1 MEALLERRTLYL
13 CLHPLTQNHQKQILW
28 CNNQTNELQL
38 PLKSAFQNHPLP
50 SNPNVL
56 IKKNTFFNII
66 HYKLRLV
73 LGNVIN
79 KLTQSLMH
87 DIVGQVVATQD
98 LWLQIYLLLTGP
110 SHERS

>member
-1 MEALLERRTLYL
+1 M
-13 CLHPLTQNHQKQILW
+13 
-28 CNNQTNELQL
+28 
-38 PLKSAFQNHPLP
+38 PLKPAFQNHPLP

-66 HYKLRLV
+66 YYELHLV

-98 LWLQIYLLLTGP
+98 FWLQMYLLLTGP